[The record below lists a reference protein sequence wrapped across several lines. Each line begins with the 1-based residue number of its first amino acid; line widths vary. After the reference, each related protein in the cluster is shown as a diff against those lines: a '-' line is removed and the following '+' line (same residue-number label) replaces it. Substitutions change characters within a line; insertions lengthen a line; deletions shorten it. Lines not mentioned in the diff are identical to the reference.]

1 MTGPLAIPELF
12 ACILFCKYNECMVN
26 KYIAY
31 CDIHVY
37 TIQNTY
43 NAYVIVNEYSLLTHY
58 ICIANYEQ
66 NYIECIV
73 ITFSFIFI
81 VVFLVTVLINLPRNL
96 KYFTVERSKITFTET
111 KLKQPFNLGNFVN
124 SWQSIWLTPKKVCTI
139 WLTLKKVLYFFIR
152 TENVFLICN

>member
-1 MTGPLAIPELF
+1 MI
-12 ACILFCKYNECMVN
+12 N

-37 TIQNTY
+37 TIQNAY
-43 NAYVIVNEYSLLTHY
+43 NAYVFVNEYSLLNHY

-81 VVFLVTVLINLPRNL
+81 VVFLVTVFINLPVNL
-96 KYFTVERSKITFTET
+96 KYFTVERSKINVYRNKT
-111 KLKQPFNLGNFVN
+111 KATL
-124 SWQSIWLTPKKVCTI
+124 QSGKL
-139 WLTLKKVLYFFIR
+139 R
-152 TENVFLICN
+152 R